1 MFTGFVSDIGTI
13 KKIEKYKD
21 TRLEI
26 NSSYKTN
33 LINIGSSISCSGVC
47 LSVVEIEKDSFVVE
61 VSEETISK
69 TTISNWR
76 EGDKIN
82 LERSLKVGD
91 ELGGHIVTGHIDG
104 VAHLQEKFEE
114 GDSLRIKLKVE
125 NHLLKFI
132 ASKGSIAVDGVSL
145 TVNEVSDSGFGVN
158 IINHTQKVTTL
169 GIKEVGHRVNIEIDI
184 FARYLERLGKF
195 Q

>member
-1 MFTGFVSDIGTI
+1 M
-13 KKIEKYKD
+13 
-21 TRLEI
+21 
-26 NSSYKTN
+26 
-33 LINIGSSISCSGVC
+33 INIGSSISCSGVC